1 LELTKEREA
10 ELIDKLNKLDK
21 SKKAQLLIAPDAT

>member
-10 ELIDKLNKLDK
+10 ELIDKLNSLDK
-21 SKKAQLLIAPDAT
+21 SKKAQILIAPDDT